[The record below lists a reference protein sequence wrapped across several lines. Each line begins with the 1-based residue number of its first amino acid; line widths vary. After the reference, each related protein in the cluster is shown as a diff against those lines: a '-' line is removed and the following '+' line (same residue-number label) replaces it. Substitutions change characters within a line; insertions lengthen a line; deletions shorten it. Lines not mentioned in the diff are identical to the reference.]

1 MPPMPRAQ
9 TRRARTSPPRLRTSV
24 NGRTS
29 RPARTASAGRGRRTS
44 RTPRT
49 TSGGC
54 NTTRRAAAGNRPRT
68 GRRCNPSADDAMT
81 ADATD
86 VVLEASGVSA
96 AYGRLPVLFDID
108 LSVARGNVL
117 AVLGA
122 NGAGKTTLLS
132 VLAGL
137 MPAEQ
142 GAIRFCG
149 ADVTDELA
157 ERRIRRGLA
166 LVQGGAAVFPSL
178 PVAENLRAGCFS
190 LNRRDTGVSDRR
202 AEVLDL
208 FPILRDRLPQ
218 AAGTLSGGERQ
229 MLALAKG
236 LLLGGELLC
245 IDELSLGLAPLVVEQ
260 LGDVVQRLRTS
271 GRTMI
276 IVEQSVSLAL
286 QLADEVMVLERG
298 RVVLQ
303 GPTSELAADLRQL
316 EAALLG
322 GAA

>member
-1 MPPMPRAQ
+1 LLA
-9 TRRARTSPPRLRTSV
+9 
-24 NGRTS
+24 
-29 RPARTASAGRGRRTS
+29 AGRRLVPTEAGGRLTIV
-44 RTPRT
+44 TP
-49 TSGGC
+49 
-54 NTTRRAAAGNRPRT
+54 
-68 GRRCNPSADDAMT
+68 
-81 ADATD
+81 
-86 VVLEASGVSA
+86 VLEATGVHA

-108 LSVARGNVL
+108 LTVEPGTVL

-137 MPAEQ
+137 LPAEQ
-142 GAIRFCG
+142 GTIRFCG
-149 ADVTDELA
+149 DDVTDEPA

-166 LVQGGAAVFPSL
+166 LVQGGAAVFPAL
-178 PVAENLRAGCFS
+178 TVAENLRAGCFS
-190 LNRRDTGVSDRR
+190 VDRGDRDADNRRD
-202 AEVLDL
+202 AALAL
-208 FPILRDRLPQ
+208 FPVLRDRMAQ
-218 AAGTLSGGERQ
+218 RAGTLSGGERQ

-236 LLLGGELLC
+236 LLLGGHLLC

-260 LGDVVQRLRTS
+260 LGDVVQRLREQ

-286 QLADEVMVLERG
+286 RLADQVVVLERG
-298 RVVLQ
+298 RVVLR
-303 GPTSELAADLRQL
+303 GTTDELASELHSI

>member
-1 MPPMPRAQ
+1 
-9 TRRARTSPPRLRTSV
+9 L
-24 NGRTS
+24 
-29 RPARTASAGRGRRTS
+29 TAVI
-44 RTPRT
+44 
-49 TSGGC
+49 
-54 NTTRRAAAGNRPRT
+54 
-68 GRRCNPSADDAMT
+68 DASN
-81 ADATD
+81 
-86 VVLEASGVSA
+86 LHAS
-96 AYGRLPVLFDID
+96 YGRLPVLFDID
-108 LSVARGNVL
+108 LSVERGKVL
-117 AVLGA
+117 AILGA

-137 MPAEQ
+137 MPAES
-142 GAIRFCG
+142 GAVRFCG
-149 ADVTDELA
+149 EDVTDEPA

-178 PVAENLRAGCFS
+178 SVDENLRAACFS
-190 LNRRDTGVSDRR
+190 LPVSDTGLNERHDR
-202 AEVLDL
+202 VFLL
-208 FPILRDRLPQ
+208 FPVLRDRRSQL
-218 AAGTLSGGERQ
+218 AGTLSGGERQ

-260 LGDVVQRLRTS
+260 LGDVVQRLRAE

-286 QLADEVMVLERG
+286 RLADEVMVLERG

-303 GPTSELAADLRQL
+303 GPTAELAAELHRL

>member
-1 MPPMPRAQ
+1 M
-9 TRRARTSPPRLRTSV
+9 
-24 NGRTS
+24 
-29 RPARTASAGRGRRTS
+29 
-44 RTPRT
+44 TPII
-49 TSGGC
+49 
-54 NTTRRAAAGNRPRT
+54 
-68 GRRCNPSADDAMT
+68 
-81 ADATD
+81 
-86 VVLEASGVSA
+86 EAVGVQA

-108 LSVARGNVL
+108 LAVERGTVL

-132 VLAGL
+132 VLTGL
-137 MPAEQ
+137 MPAES

-149 ADVTDELA
+149 EDVTAEPA
-157 ERRIRRGLA
+157 ERRIRRGIA

-178 PVAENLRAGCFS
+178 TVAENLRAGCFS
-190 LNRRDTGVSDRR
+190 LAAGEREADGRRD
-202 AEVLDL
+202 AAMEL
-208 FPILRDRLPQ
+208 FPVLRDRMAQ
-218 AAGTLSGGERQ
+218 RAGTLSGGERQ

-260 LGDVVQRLRTS
+260 LGDVVQQLHDE

-286 QLADEVMVLERG
+286 RLADEVMVLERG
-298 RVVLQ
+298 RVVLR
-303 GPTSELAADLRQL
+303 GATDELRSELHRL

>member
-1 MPPMPRAQ
+1 
-9 TRRARTSPPRLRTSV
+9 V
-24 NGRTS
+24 
-29 RPARTASAGRGRRTS
+29 SAVIE
-44 RTPRT
+44 
-49 TSGGC
+49 
-54 NTTRRAAAGNRPRT
+54 AT
-68 GRRCNPSADDAMT
+68 G
-81 ADATD
+81 
-86 VVLEASGVSA
+86 VQA

-108 LSVARGNVL
+108 LAVERGTVL

-137 MPAEQ
+137 MPVD
-142 GAIRFCG
+142 GGTIRFCG
-149 ADVTDELA
+149 QDVTEEPA

-178 PVAENLRAGCFS
+178 TVAENLRAGCFA
-190 LNRRDTGVSDRR
+190 LAGGEREAAERR
-202 AEVLDL
+202 ASALEL
-208 FPILRDRLPQ
+208 FPVLRERMGQ

-229 MLALAKG
+229 MLAVAKG

-260 LGDVVQRLRTS
+260 LGDVVARLRED

-286 QLADEVMVLERG
+286 RLADEVIVLERG
-298 RVVLQ
+298 RVVLR
-303 GPTSELAADLRQL
+303 GSTGELTSELHRL

-322 GAA
+322 APT

>member
-1 MPPMPRAQ
+1 M
-9 TRRARTSPPRLRTSV
+9 
-24 NGRTS
+24 
-29 RPARTASAGRGRRTS
+29 TAVIE
-44 RTPRT
+44 
-49 TSGGC
+49 
-54 NTTRRAAAGNRPRT
+54 AAG
-68 GRRCNPSADDAMT
+68 
-81 ADATD
+81 
-86 VVLEASGVSA
+86 VQA

-108 LSVARGNVL
+108 LAVERGTVL

-137 MPAEQ
+137 MPVDS
-142 GAIRFCG
+142 GTIHFCG
-149 ADVTDELA
+149 EDVTDEPA

-178 PVAENLRAGCFS
+178 TVAENLRAGCFA
-190 LNRRDTGVSDRR
+190 LAGGEREAGDRR
-202 AEVLDL
+202 EAALGL
-208 FPILRDRLPQ
+208 FPVLRERMAQ
-218 AAGTLSGGERQ
+218 SAGTLSGGERQ
-229 MLALAKG
+229 MLAVAKG

-260 LGDVVQRLRTS
+260 LGDVVAKLREE

-286 QLADEVMVLERG
+286 RLADEVIVLERG

-303 GPTSELAADLRQL
+303 GSTGELSSELHRL
-316 EAALLG
+316 ESALLG
-322 GAA
+322 ASA

>member
-1 MPPMPRAQ
+1 V
-9 TRRARTSPPRLRTSV
+9 TDTSAP
-24 NGRTS
+24 
-29 RPARTASAGRGRRTS
+29 
-44 RTPRT
+44 
-49 TSGGC
+49 
-54 NTTRRAAAGNRPRT
+54 
-68 GRRCNPSADDAMT
+68 
-81 ADATD
+81 
-86 VVLEASGVSA
+86 VLEACGVNA
-96 AYGRLPVLFDID
+96 VYGRLPVLFDID
-108 LSVARGNVL
+108 LAVARGNVL
-117 AVLGA
+117 AILGA

-137 MPAEQ
+137 MPVDT
-142 GAIRFCG
+142 GTIRFCG
-149 ADVTDELA
+149 DDVTDEPA

-166 LVQGGAAVFPSL
+166 LVQGGAAVFPTLTVS
-178 PVAENLRAGCFS
+178 ENLRAGCFP
-190 LNRRDTGVSDRR
+190 LKTAGPELDERRDTVF
-202 AEVLDL
+202 EL
-208 FPILRDRLPQ
+208 FPVLRERTGQL
-218 AAGTLSGGERQ
+218 AGTLSGGERQ

-260 LGDVVQRLRTS
+260 LGDVVQRLRDD

-286 QLADEVMVLERG
+286 RLADDVMVLERG

-303 GPTSELAADLRQL
+303 GSTDELRAELHRL